1 MKKYDNASRSR
12 RQGETLTTGRTL
24 GAAAAILACALTTG
38 LAQAQTPTPI
48 NVPDKSFPESVTGT
62 SDGALYVGSF
72 NHGCVTRITPTGK
85 VDAFISPGANG
96 SRSTLGVLADEKSGT
111 LYACSNDLS
120 AMGVP
125 SPGSGKGAFLKTFDL
140 RTGAP
145 KGSFALKDD
154 KSFCNDIAVGVDGT
168 AYISDSFAPYVY
180 SLKPGATAL
189 EVWAT
194 DPALAPAKDGVGL
207 DGIAV
212 GSDGNLYVTTF
223 IPGKLFRI
231 AVKDG
236 KAGAITELKPSNAL
250 DHADALRPFGNGF
263 LLIEGAGRLDKITVS
278 GDAAQVEVIKDGLA
292 EPVSV
297 AQIGDTG
304 WVAEGKLS
312 YVIGENKSKDPGPF
326 TLKPI
331 ALPK

>member
-1 MKKYDNASRSR
+1 MKTKDHALRSR
-12 RQGETLTTGRTL
+12 REEETLTTGRAL
-24 GAAAAILACALTTG
+24 GAAAFILASSVLTAG
-38 LAQAQTPTPI
+38 LAQAQTAPV
-48 NVPDKSFPESVTGT
+48 NLPDKSFPESVTST

-72 NHGCVTRITPTGK
+72 NHGGVTRITPTGK

-96 SRSTLGVLADEKSGT
+96 SRSTLGVLADEKSDT

-120 AMGVP
+120 GMGVP

-145 KGSFALKDD
+145 KGSFPLKDE
-154 KSFCNDIAVGVDGT
+154 KSFCNDIAVGGDGT
-168 AYISDSFAPYVY
+168 AYVSDSFASYVY

-212 GSDGNLYVTTF
+212 GSDGNLYLTTY
-223 IPGKLFRI
+223 IPAKLFRI
-231 AVKDG
+231 AIKDG
-236 KAGAITELKPSNAL
+236 KPGAITELKPSSAL
-250 DHADALRPFGNGF
+250 DHADALRAFDNGF
-263 LLIEGAGRLDKITVS
+263 LLIEGAGRLDKVTVN
-278 GDAAQVEVIKDGLA
+278 GDEARIEVIRDGLA

-297 AQIGDTG
+297 TQVGDTG

-312 YVIGENKSKDPGPF
+312 YIIGANKDKDPGKF
-326 TLKPI
+326 ALKPI